1 METFFFLVTNGEVSE
16 WKRQISL
23 RRTERRFFPEMQ
35 LESVWGTPQRKG
47 SLYSNSSRKFFI
59 SSVTGPNWFI
69 GTHLEPL
76 DRGVGPIRTTQIK
89 SGEESRL
96 GGGVKVNT
104 FLIHLNNPH
113 KRIYKKKS
121 KNKNSPRISH
131 NLHPHTC
138 NTIVFYV
145 VY

>member
-1 METFFFLVTNGEVSE
+1 
-16 WKRQISL
+16 
-23 RRTERRFFPEMQ
+23 MQ

-59 SSVTGPNWFI
+59 SSVTCPNWFI

-76 DRGVGPIRTTQIK
+76 DRGVGPIWTTQIK

-104 FLIHLNNPH
+104 FLIHLNNLH

-121 KNKNSPRISH
+121 KTKNKLPKNFPQSTPSH
-131 NLHPHTC
+131 VQ